1 LDVVDCSSLGEIR
14 KNIDSID
21 MEIVSLLVRRGKYVQ
36 QAAKF
41 KSDYS
46 NIEDKKRIAEIIDK
60 VTSYSRELNFDPTVI
75 EKIYSFLIEVYIQF
89 EKKKF
94 LNP

>member
-1 LDVVDCSSLGEIR
+1 MVDCSSLDEIR
-14 KNIDSID
+14 KNIELID

>member
-1 LDVVDCSSLGEIR
+1 MIDCSSLGEIR

-21 MEIVSLLVRRGKYVQ
+21 LEIVSLLVRRGKYVQ

-41 KSDYS
+41 KRDYS
-46 NIEDKKRIAEIIDK
+46 NIEDKKRIDEIIDK
-60 VTSYSRELNFDPTVI
+60 VTSYSRELNFDPMVI

>member
-1 LDVVDCSSLGEIR
+1 
-14 KNIDSID
+14 

-41 KSDYS
+41 KSNYS
-46 NIEDKKRIAEIIDK
+46 NIEDKKRIDEIIGK
-60 VTSYSRELNFDPTVI
+60 VTRYSRDLDFDSTVI
-75 EKIYSFLIEVYIQF
+75 EKIYSFMIEVYIQF

>member
-1 LDVVDCSSLGEIR
+1 VVNCSSLGEIR
-14 KNIDSID
+14 KNIDSLD

-36 QAAKF
+36 QAIKF
-41 KSDYS
+41 KSNYS
-46 NIEDKKRIAEIIDK
+46 KIEDKKRVDEIIAK

>member
-1 LDVVDCSSLGEIR
+1 MINCGSLGEIR

-41 KSDYS
+41 KSNYS
-46 NIEDKKRIAEIIDK
+46 KIEDKKRIDEIIDK
-60 VTSYSRELNFDPTVI
+60 VTRYSIDMDFDSTVI
-75 EKIYSFLIEVYIQF
+75 EKIYSFMIEVYIQF

>member
-1 LDVVDCSSLGEIR
+1 VINCSSLAEIR

-21 MEIVSLLVRRGKYVQ
+21 AEIVSLLVRRGKYVQ

-41 KSDYS
+41 KSNFS
-46 NIEDKKRIAEIIDK
+46 MIEDKKRIDEIIDK
-60 VTSYSRELNFDPTVI
+60 VTSYSRDLDFDSTVI
-75 EKIYSFLIEVYIQF
+75 EKIYSFMIEVYIQF

>member
-1 LDVVDCSSLGEIR
+1 
-14 KNIDSID
+14 

-36 QAAKF
+36 QAAKL
-41 KSDYS
+41 KSNFS
-46 NIEDKKRIAEIIDK
+46 MIEDKKRIDEIIDK
-60 VTSYSRELNFDPTVI
+60 VTSYSRDLDFDSTVI
-75 EKIYSFLIEVYIQF
+75 EKIYSFMIEVYIQF

>member
-1 LDVVDCSSLGEIR
+1 MVDCASLGEIR

>member
-1 LDVVDCSSLGEIR
+1 MVDCSSLDEIR
-14 KNIDSID
+14 KNIDLID
-21 MEIVSLLVRRGKYVQ
+21 MEIVSLLVIRGKYVQ

-46 NIEDKKRIAEIIDK
+46 SIEDKKRIDEIIDK
-60 VTSYSRELNFDPTVI
+60 VSRYSLEFNFDPTII

>member
-1 LDVVDCSSLGEIR
+1 MINCSSLGEIR

-21 MEIVSLLVRRGKYVQ
+21 MEIVLLLVRRGKYVQ

-41 KSDYS
+41 KSNYS
-46 NIEDKKRIAEIIDK
+46 KIEDKKRIDEILDK
-60 VTSYSRELNFDPTVI
+60 VTNYSRELDFDSTVI
-75 EKIYSFLIEVYIQF
+75 EKIYSFMIEVYIQF

>member
-1 LDVVDCSSLGEIR
+1 MVDCSSLGEIR

-21 MEIVSLLVRRGKYVQ
+21 MEIVSLLVKRGKYVQ

-46 NIEDKKRIAEIIDK
+46 NIEDKKRVDDIIDK
-60 VTSYSRELNFDPTVI
+60 VTNYSRELNFDPTVI
-75 EKIYSFLIEVYIQF
+75 GKIYSFLIEVYIQF

-94 LNP
+94 LNPQ

>member
-1 LDVVDCSSLGEIR
+1 MINCSSLGEIR

-21 MEIVSLLVRRGKYVQ
+21 KEIVSLLVRRGKYVQ

-41 KSDYS
+41 KSNYS
-46 NIEDKKRIAEIIDK
+46 MIEDKKRIDEIIDK
-60 VTSYSRELNFDPTVI
+60 VTSYSRDLDFDSTVI
-75 EKIYSFLIEVYIQF
+75 EKIYSFMIEVYIQF

>member
-1 LDVVDCSSLGEIR
+1 VVNCSSLGEIR
-14 KNIDSID
+14 KNIDSLD

-36 QAAKF
+36 QAIKF
-41 KSDYS
+41 KSNYS
-46 NIEDKKRIAEIIDK
+46 KIEDKKRVDEIIAK
-60 VTSYSRELNFDPTVI
+60 VTSYSRELSFDPTVI

>member
-1 LDVVDCSSLGEIR
+1 VVDCSSLVEIR

-36 QAAKF
+36 QAARF
-41 KSDYS
+41 KSDYR
-46 NIEDKKRIAEIIDK
+46 NVEDKKRVDDILDK
-60 VTSYSRELNFDPTVI
+60 VTNYSRELDFDSTVI

-89 EKKKF
+89 EKKEF

>member
-1 LDVVDCSSLGEIR
+1 MINCGSLGEIR
-14 KNIDSID
+14 KNIDLID

-41 KSDYS
+41 KSNYS
-46 NIEDKKRIAEIIDK
+46 KIEDKKRIDEIIAK
-60 VTSYSRELNFDPTVI
+60 VTRYSIDMDFDSTVI
-75 EKIYSFLIEVYIQF
+75 EKIYSFMIEVYIQF

>member
-1 LDVVDCSSLGEIR
+1 MVDCSSLDEIR
-14 KNIDSID
+14 KNIDLID

-46 NIEDKKRIAEIIDK
+46 SIEDKQRIDEIIDK
-60 VTSYSRELNFDPTVI
+60 VSRYSLELNFDPIII

>member
-1 LDVVDCSSLGEIR
+1 MVNCSSLGEIR
-14 KNIDSID
+14 KNIDSLD
-21 MEIVSLLVRRGKYVQ
+21 MEIVSLLVMRGKYVQ
-36 QAAKF
+36 QAVKF
-41 KSDYS
+41 KSNYS
-46 NIEDKKRIAEIIDK
+46 KIEDKKRVDEIITK
-60 VTSYSRELNFDPTVI
+60 VTSYSRDLNFDPAVI

>member
-1 LDVVDCSSLGEIR
+1 MDVVDCSSLGEIR
-14 KNIDSID
+14 KNIDLID
-21 MEIVSLLVRRGKYVQ
+21 KEIVSLLVKRGKYVQ

-46 NIEDKKRIAEIIDK
+46 SIEDKKRIKDIIDK
-60 VTSYSRELNFDPTVI
+60 VTSYSRELKFDPTVI

-89 EKKKF
+89 EKRKF
-94 LNP
+94 LDP

>member
-1 LDVVDCSSLGEIR
+1 MINCSSLGEIR

-21 MEIVSLLVRRGKYVQ
+21 TEIVSLLVKRGKYVQ

-41 KSDYS
+41 KSNYS
-46 NIEDKKRIAEIIDK
+46 MIEDKKRIDEIINK
-60 VTSYSRELNFDPTVI
+60 VTTYSRDLDFDSTVI
-75 EKIYSFLIEVYIQF
+75 EKIYSFMIEVYIQF

>member
-1 LDVVDCSSLGEIR
+1 MDVVDCSSLDEIR
-14 KNIDSID
+14 KNIDAID

-36 QAAKF
+36 QAVKF
-41 KSDYS
+41 KSNYS
-46 NIEDKKRIAEIIDK
+46 NIEDKKRVEEIIDK

>member
-1 LDVVDCSSLGEIR
+1 MDVVDCSSLGEIR
-14 KNIDSID
+14 KHIDSID
-21 MEIVSLLVRRGKYVQ
+21 MEIVSLLVRRGKFVQ

-41 KSDYS
+41 KSNYS
-46 NIEDKKRIAEIIDK
+46 DIEDKKRVDEIIDK
-60 VTSYSRELNFDPTVI
+60 VTRFSQELNFDPIVI
-75 EKIYSFLIEVYIQF
+75 EKIYTFLIEVYIQF

>member
-1 LDVVDCSSLGEIR
+1 MDVINCSSLGEIR

-36 QAAKF
+36 QAANF
-41 KSDYS
+41 KSNYS
-46 NIEDKKRIAEIIDK
+46 MIEDKKRIDEIIDK
-60 VTSYSRELNFDPTVI
+60 VTSYSRDLDFDSAVI
-75 EKIYSFLIEVYIQF
+75 EKIYSFMIEVYIQF

>member
-1 LDVVDCSSLGEIR
+1 MINCSSLGEIR

-21 MEIVSLLVRRGKYVQ
+21 MEIVLLLVRRGKYVQ

-41 KSDYS
+41 KSNYS
-46 NIEDKKRIAEIIDK
+46 KIEDKKRIDEILDK
-60 VTSYSRELNFDPTVI
+60 VTSYSRELDFDSNVI
-75 EKIYSFLIEVYIQF
+75 EKIYSFMIEVYIQF

>member
-1 LDVVDCSSLGEIR
+1 MVDCSSLVEIR

-41 KSDYS
+41 KADYS
-46 NIEDKKRIAEIIDK
+46 NIEDKKRVDEIIDK

-89 EKKKF
+89 EKTKF

>member
-1 LDVVDCSSLGEIR
+1 MEVVNCSSLDEIR

-21 MEIVSLLVRRGKYVQ
+21 MEIVSLLVKRGKYVQ

-41 KSDYS
+41 KIDYS
-46 NIEDKKRIAEIIDK
+46 SIEDKKRIDDIIDK
-60 VTSYSRELNFDPTVI
+60 VTSYSRELKFDPTVI
-75 EKIYSFLIEVYIQF
+75 EKIYSYLIEVYIQF

>member
-1 LDVVDCSSLGEIR
+1 LDVVNCTSLGEIR

-21 MEIVSLLVRRGKYVQ
+21 MEIVSLLVRRGKFVQ

-41 KSDYS
+41 KSNYS
-46 NIEDKKRIAEIIDK
+46 NIEDKKRVNEIIDK
-60 VTSYSRELNFDPTVI
+60 VTRYSRELNFDPTVI

-94 LNP
+94 LDP

>member
-1 LDVVDCSSLGEIR
+1 MINCSSLGEIR

-21 MEIVSLLVRRGKYVQ
+21 MEIVLLLVRRGKYVQ

-41 KSDYS
+41 KSNYS
-46 NIEDKKRIAEIIDK
+46 KIEDKKRIDEILDK
-60 VTSYSRELNFDPTVI
+60 VTNYSRELDFDSNVI
-75 EKIYSFLIEVYIQF
+75 EKIYSFMIEVYIQF

>member
-1 LDVVDCSSLGEIR
+1 MVDCSSLGEIR
-14 KNIDSID
+14 KNIDLID
-21 MEIVSLLVRRGKYVQ
+21 KEIVSLLVRRGKYVQ

-46 NIEDKKRIAEIIDK
+46 TIEDKIRVDEIINK
-60 VTSYSRELNFDPTVI
+60 VTNYSRELNFDPTVI

-94 LNP
+94 LDP

>member
-1 LDVVDCSSLGEIR
+1 VVDCSSLAEIR
-14 KNIDSID
+14 KNIDLID
-21 MEIVSLLVRRGKYVQ
+21 MEIVPLLVRRGKYVQ

-46 NIEDKKRIAEIIDK
+46 SIEDKKRIDEIIDK
-60 VTSYSRELNFDPTVI
+60 VSRYSLELNFDPTII

>member
-1 LDVVDCSSLGEIR
+1 MINCTSLGEIR
-14 KNIDSID
+14 KNIDSLD

-41 KSDYS
+41 KSNYS
-46 NIEDKKRIAEIIDK
+46 NIEDKKRIDEIIEK
-60 VTSYSRELNFDPTVI
+60 VTRYSRDLDFDSTVI
-75 EKIYSFLIEVYIQF
+75 EKIYSFMIEVYVQF

>member
-1 LDVVDCSSLGEIR
+1 MINCSSLGEIR

-41 KSDYS
+41 KSNFS
-46 NIEDKKRIAEIIDK
+46 MIEDKKRIDEIIDR
-60 VTSYSRELNFDPTVI
+60 VTSYSRDLDFDSTVI
-75 EKIYSFLIEVYIQF
+75 EKIYSFMIEVYIQF

>member
-1 LDVVDCSSLGEIR
+1 MINCTSLGEIR

-41 KSDYS
+41 KSNYS
-46 NIEDKKRIAEIIDK
+46 NIEDKKRIDEIIDK
-60 VTSYSRELNFDPTVI
+60 VTRYSRDLDFDSTVI
-75 EKIYSFLIEVYIQF
+75 EKIYSFMIEVYIQF

>member
-1 LDVVDCSSLGEIR
+1 
-14 KNIDSID
+14 

-41 KSDYS
+41 KSNYS
-46 NIEDKKRIAEIIDK
+46 KIEDKKRIDEIIDK
-60 VTSYSRELNFDPTVI
+60 VTRYSIDMDFDSTVI
-75 EKIYSFLIEVYIQF
+75 EKIYSFMIEVYIQF

>member
-1 LDVVDCSSLGEIR
+1 MDVVDCSSLGEIR
-14 KNIDSID
+14 NNIDSID
-21 MEIVSLLVRRGKYVQ
+21 KEIVSLLVKRGKYVQ

-46 NIEDKKRIAEIIDK
+46 NIEDKKRIKDIIDK
-60 VTSYSRELNFDPTVI
+60 VTSYSRELKFDPTVI

-94 LNP
+94 LDP

>member
-1 LDVVDCSSLGEIR
+1 LD
-14 KNIDSID
+14 
-21 MEIVSLLVRRGKYVQ
+21 
-36 QAAKF
+36 
-41 KSDYS
+41 
-46 NIEDKKRIAEIIDK
+46 
-60 VTSYSRELNFDPTVI
+60 FDPTVI

>member
-1 LDVVDCSSLGEIR
+1 VINCSSLGEIR

-21 MEIVSLLVRRGKYVQ
+21 MEIVLLLVRRGKYVQ

-41 KSDYS
+41 KSNYS
-46 NIEDKKRIAEIIDK
+46 KIEDKKRIDEILDK
-60 VTSYSRELNFDPTVI
+60 VTNYSRELDFDSTVI
-75 EKIYSFLIEVYIQF
+75 EKIYSFMIEVYIQF

>member
-1 LDVVDCSSLGEIR
+1 MINCTSLGEIR
-14 KNIDSID
+14 KNIDSLD

-41 KSDYS
+41 KSNYS
-46 NIEDKKRIAEIIDK
+46 NIEDKKRIDEIIDK
-60 VTSYSRELNFDPTVI
+60 VTRYSRDLDFDSTVI
-75 EKIYSFLIEVYIQF
+75 EKIYSFMIEVYVQF

>member
-1 LDVVDCSSLGEIR
+1 MEVVNCSSLGEIR

-21 MEIVSLLVRRGKYVQ
+21 IEIVSLLVKRGKYVQ
-36 QAAKF
+36 QGAKF
-41 KSDYS
+41 KIAYS
-46 NIEDKKRIAEIIDK
+46 SIEDKKRIDDIIDK
-60 VTSYSRELNFDPTVI
+60 VTSYSRELKFDPTVI
-75 EKIYSFLIEVYIQF
+75 EKIYSYLIEVYIQF

>member
-1 LDVVDCSSLGEIR
+1 LDVVDCTSLGEIR
-14 KNIDSID
+14 KNIDLID
-21 MEIVSLLVRRGKYVQ
+21 KEIVSLLVKRGKYVQ

-46 NIEDKKRIAEIIDK
+46 NIEDKKRIKDIIDK
-60 VTSYSRELNFDPTVI
+60 VTNYSRDLNFDPTVI

-89 EKKKF
+89 EKNKF
-94 LNP
+94 SNP